1 MIYYH
6 NPRCKK
12 SREGLALLQ
21 ERQLEPQIR
30 KYLEDPLT
38 PDELRTL
45 LAKLELP
52 ARELIRTTEPDWK
65 AHFQDKELLEEELI
79 LAMIEYPKLMQ
90 RPILEKED
98 RAVLGRPPEQLLEI
112 LES

>member
-12 SREGLALLQ
+12 SREGLALLE
-21 ERQLEPQIR
+21 ERKLDPQIR
-30 KYLEDPLT
+30 KYLDEPLT
-38 PDELRTL
+38 PEELRSL

-65 AHFQDKELLEEELI
+65 EHFQDKELLEEELI

-90 RPILEKED
+90 RPILERED
-98 RAVLGRPPEQLLEI
+98 TAALGRPPENILEI
-112 LES
+112 L